1 MEATT
6 QERPAPPPPSPSSV
20 QMQLPHAA
28 ADPSNPFPTTFVQA
42 DTTSFKQV
50 VQILTGTPETAA
62 AFAAGGS
69 GGCSGFSPR
78 GFSPRGLEVLSPSML
93 DFPSLALGSP
103 VTPLPPLPGSREAAA
118 AEDRAIAE
126 KGFYLHPSPRGNAS
140 GRGDLTPPPRL
151 LPLFP
156 LQSPTRQ

>member
-1 MEATT
+1 M
-6 QERPAPPPPSPSSV
+6 
-20 QMQLPHAA
+20 
-28 ADPSNPFPTTFVQA
+28 
-42 DTTSFKQV
+42 
-50 VQILTGTPETAA
+50 
-62 AFAAGGS
+62 
-69 GGCSGFSPR
+69 
-78 GFSPRGLEVLSPSML
+78 
-93 DFPSLALGSP
+93 
-103 VTPLPPLPGSREAAA
+103 TPLPPLPGSREAAA